1 MLVSNEDV
9 PMTFG
14 EGSENNFTPNLL
26 VLAELNH
33 SNSGNIEAISFQ
45 IWPHQYIG
53 PFFEN

>member
-14 EGSENNFTPNLL
+14 EGSENNFTPSLI

-45 IWPHQYIG
+45 VWPHLYIG
-53 PFFEN
+53 PLFEN